1 MSVLDVSIQ
10 AQIINL
16 LQDLQRDMGLTYLFV
31 AHDLSVVQHI
41 ADRVAVMY
49 LGRSVEMAGRE
60 QLYETPFHPYTRA
73 LLSSVPV
80 PEPRRRN
87 RRVVLQGDVPD
98 PADPPS
104 GCPFHPRCPERRDIC
119 SRLAPELVD
128 LGKGHKVA
136 CLLRYSEAAK
146 REKGIP
152 VDATSRES
160 RADSAT

>member
-1 MSVLDVSIQ
+1 
-10 AQIINL
+10 
-16 LQDLQRDMGLTYLFV
+16 MGLTYLFV

-49 LGRSVEMAGRE
+49 LGRIVEMAGRE
-60 QLYETPFHPYTRA
+60 QLYETPSHPYTRA

-136 CLLRYSEAAK
+136 CLLRYPEAAK
-146 REKGIP
+146 REKDIP